1 MEILLKYIYTGI
13 IDLDNLS
20 GLKVLNLLI
29 ATDELDFRISDRII
43 KYYDFESKSFIKED
57 PYEVL
62 HIVFH
67 LNDPFTSLK
76 DVCLHSI
83 CENSEMFFKLP
94 KFLTVDKPI
103 LKYLLQRDDLVIKEY
118 IILDFLLE
126 WGMAQMSN
134 TVNINNISNWTTNDY
149 NKMREILQEL
159 LPLIRWFQIPSALFH
174 NNRQLYKMILPEALF
189 DDIINFYNNPRI
201 IPNSSVLIS
210 PRKQSF
216 DPVIIHKW
224 HFAKISNWID
234 KKETDYYDNRTM
246 PYSFKLIY
254 RSSRDGIDSRK
265 FHELCDDQGP
275 TLLIAK
281 TIDTGE
287 LIGGYNPESWKFSAT
302 SKDSFLFSFA
312 NIDDFRSNS
321 GIIARCLPKKSDS
334 TNNSYGPVFGNRDL
348 AIKNNVIISEG
359 FNSYPEAKPFVNSQ
373 QELFIEDYEVF
384 KSISEEYFTY
394 YEYSDFNNFLSIGSG
409 SFGNVIRANW
419 KHSDHVV
426 ALKSFKV
433 DKITSENFVNEI
445 KLHKKVDFHPNIL
458 RFYGITSRG
467 IADAMKKY
475 SMVLEYADSGTLS
488 AYLNK
493 YSNEMNWNIKFQ
505 LALQLASAVECIHDF
520 EIVHRDLHANNI
532 LVHQNIIKL
541 EDFGLSKKTAEESK
555 NLSQIFGVLPY
566 VDPKDSAN
574 DNTTMLLTIGILK
587 GKRETIID
595 GTPPEYKCWKYEPD
609 DRPNA
614 QDVVSTLKS
623 ITSPEQNN
631 MIMPQSYEFTQSSIA
646 ATCVNTSSNLIT
658 KWNQKDEET
667 ETTTCVNTSSNLI
680 VNWNKKN
687 EETKTTT
694 CVNTSSNLRNKKN
707 TKSEIN
713 IEKTFNL
720 TIENNDTNN
729 DKENLQK
736 QINSQM
742 EEQVSNEK
750 EYLKFQQVELEK
762 KEKDLLARQEEI
774 KLEKSRLEQEVKIL
788 SQQVESLKTDLIRIN
803 TIYQSNEK
811 NINKMENKEKKS
823 LKSEIKQINQKLE
836 DKKDEIEELE
846 GKLNEVS
853 KSISNLKNKIDEL
866 NQLKEDFNNKLYG
879 SKVSTAN
886 LRKQMDSLNTDIHSK
901 SKKLSNQL
909 KEQKKIKDKL
919 VEVRKNAKTIQE
931 EKDQIFKKKSEI
943 KELELKELIDT
954 VRTELSKK
962 RKPMLEKLLEEQK
975 KSIEINEINGNSD
988 SEELE
993 YYSK

>member
-1 MEILLKYIYTGI
+1 
-13 IDLDNLS
+13 
-20 GLKVLNLLI
+20 
-29 ATDELDFRISDRII
+29 
-43 KYYDFESKSFIKED
+43 
-57 PYEVL
+57 
-62 HIVFH
+62 
-67 LNDPFTSLK
+67 
-76 DVCLHSI
+76 
-83 CENSEMFFKLP
+83 
-94 KFLTVDKPI
+94 
-103 LKYLLQRDDLVIKEY
+103 
-118 IILDFLLE
+118 
-126 WGMAQMSN
+126 
-134 TVNINNISNWTTNDY
+134 
-149 NKMREILQEL
+149 
-159 LPLIRWFQIPSALFH
+159 
-174 NNRQLYKMILPEALF
+174 
-189 DDIINFYNNPRI
+189 
-201 IPNSSVLIS
+201 
-210 PRKQSF
+210 
-216 DPVIIHKW
+216 
-224 HFAKISNWID
+224 
-234 KKETDYYDNRTM
+234 
-246 PYSFKLIY
+246 
-254 RSSRDGIDSRK
+254 
-265 FHELCDDQGP
+265 
-275 TLLIAK
+275 
-281 TIDTGE
+281 
-287 LIGGYNPESWKFSAT
+287 
-302 SKDSFLFSFA
+302 
-312 NIDDFRSNS
+312 
-321 GIIARCLPKKSDS
+321 
-334 TNNSYGPVFGNRDL
+334 
-348 AIKNNVIISEG
+348 
-359 FNSYPEAKPFVNSQ
+359 
-373 QELFIEDYEVF
+373 
-384 KSISEEYFTY
+384 
-394 YEYSDFNNFLSIGSG
+394 
-409 SFGNVIRANW
+409 
-419 KHSDHVV
+419 
-426 ALKSFKV
+426 
-433 DKITSENFVNEI
+433 
-445 KLHKKVDFHPNIL
+445 
-458 RFYGITSRG
+458 
-467 IADAMKKY
+467 
-475 SMVLEYADSGTLS
+475 
-488 AYLNK
+488 
-493 YSNEMNWNIKFQ
+493 
-505 LALQLASAVECIHDF
+505 
-520 EIVHRDLHANNI
+520 
-532 LVHQNIIKL
+532 
-541 EDFGLSKKTAEESK
+541 
-555 NLSQIFGVLPY
+555 
-566 VDPKDSAN
+566 
-574 DNTTMLLTIGILK
+574 
-587 GKRETIID
+587 
-595 GTPPEYKCWKYEPD
+595 
-609 DRPNA
+609 
-614 QDVVSTLKS
+614 
-623 ITSPEQNN
+623 
-631 MIMPQSYEFTQSSIA
+631 MPQSYEFTQSSIA

-811 NINKMENKEKKS
+811 NINKMESKLATFTADQYTDKARF
-823 LKSEIKQINQKLE
+823 EIKQINQKLE